1 MPKRSFHERL
11 QPYIGGLVRV
21 SGGCYPELADQIGL
35 LIGTENFSFGAQDMV
50 QAKLLIDGSVRA
62 LYFYSNELE
71 FIRKA
76 KRDR

>member
-1 MPKRSFHERL
+1 MPKRSFYERL
-11 QPYIGGLVRV
+11 QPYIGGIVRV
-21 SGGCYPELADQIGL
+21 RGGYPEIADQIGL
-35 LIGTENFSFGAQDMV
+35 LMGTENFSYGAQDMV

-71 FIRKA
+71 VISKA

>member
-11 QPYIGGLVRV
+11 QSHRGGLVRV
-21 SGGCYPELADQIGL
+21 RGGWPELADQIGL
-35 LIGTENFSFGAQDMV
+35 LMGSESANFGTYEMV
-50 QAKLLIDGSVRA
+50 RAKLLIDGSVRDF
-62 LYFYSNELE
+62 YFYSNELE

>member
-21 SGGCYPELADQIGL
+21 RGGYPELADQIGL
-35 LIGTENFSFGAQDMV
+35 LMGTDDFSFGGQDMV
-50 QAKLLIDGSVRA
+50 QAKLLIDGRVRG

-76 KRDR
+76 KRER

>member
-11 QPYIGGLVRV
+11 QSHVGGLVRV
-21 SGGCYPELADQIGL
+21 RDGWPELADQIGL
-35 LIGTENFSFGAQDMV
+35 LMGSENMKFGTYEMV
-50 QAKLLIDGSVRA
+50 RAKLLIDGNVRT

-76 KRDR
+76 KRER